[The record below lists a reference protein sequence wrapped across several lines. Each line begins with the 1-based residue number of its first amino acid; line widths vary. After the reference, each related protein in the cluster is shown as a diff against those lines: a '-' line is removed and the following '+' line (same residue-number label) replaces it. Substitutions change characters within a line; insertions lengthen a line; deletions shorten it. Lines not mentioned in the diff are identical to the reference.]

1 MSHQPRTHLAI
12 DARLVGHPVH
22 LADGTAL
29 VRLETTKDMAA
40 DDRSLVHGGFVF
52 GLADYAAMLAVNE
65 PTVVLAA
72 AHLTFLRPVVVG
84 ETLEAEAT
92 VGAHDGKRRSVRVVV
107 RRHGEPVLEG
117 ELTCAV
123 PAQHVLDR
131 APRGGSR

>member
-1 MSHQPRTHLAI
+1 MCPIKEKLGSRSPPSRPSPSPSPSPAATPTCVYSAPMSHQPRTHLAI

-72 AHLTFLRPVVVG
+72 AHLTFL
-84 ETLEAEAT
+84 
-92 VGAHDGKRRSVRVVV
+92 
-107 RRHGEPVLEG
+107 
-117 ELTCAV
+117 
-123 PAQHVLDR
+123 
-131 APRGGSR
+131 